1 MGQIAII
8 ENGKVSNIIEGDSAF
23 ADSISDTT
31 VVLTNEQIQIGYSY
45 DGTDFLAPILTQEQQ
60 NQEARDWR
68 DNELKSTDF
77 IVPLSDYPNRT
88 AWMTYRQE
96 LRDWPSTDDFPD
108 NKPTKP

>member
-45 DGTDFLAPILTQEQQ
+45 DGTDFSVPILTQEQQ

-77 IVPLSDYPNRT
+77 IVPTTDYPNH
-88 AWMTYRQE
+88 AQWLTYRQQ
-96 LRDWPSTDDFPD
+96 LRDWPSTDDFPET
-108 NKPTKP
+108 KPTKP